1 MEKSIIKKL
10 SFELDEKNKP
20 IDSLENLELLAE
32 EYDIKFS
39 YDLITR
45 KELITLPDHL
55 EERYHDPYI
64 CLRMLCRKHGLFTKY
79 LKSAINLLCHR
90 NSFNKVHEVL
100 TSTIWDG
107 RDRLEELY
115 NSVELLDIIKE
126 PFDRIKKYYLKTY
139 LKQFVLINCV
149 NDKII
154 PIGNKVLAKNI
165 LVLTRRSDND
175 PCVNFLRNL
184 LPEEL
189 KQYFEFPY
197 SRIAEVNASL
207 VHLCDI
213 SENYKSIQC
222 LIKNNKWQHSR
233 NISYCYS
240 TTDYSFLDSYKN
252 YDFLFVLPVSE
263 IHDTDIDMAQV
274 YAQLREEIET
284 KIRTGVAIGDILRMP
299 EEYMEDHRDCL
310 RYARED
316 SYCYFL
322 VKDFVDLDAINDEKS
337 EPLSAFKIYKELI
350 KRNDIKVD
358 DTDDMADNI
367 AKILFEFGFTRDS
380 NFKFKVKFK

>member
-1 MEKSIIKKL
+1 MKKI

-20 IDSLENLELLAE
+20 ITSPENLALLAE
-32 EYDIKFS
+32 AYDIKFS
-39 YDLITR
+39 YDVITR
-45 KELITLPDHL
+45 KELINLPEHLKEEYSFDSPYYCLKDLCQDHNL
-55 EERYHDPYI
+55 SI
-64 CLRMLCRKHGLFTKY
+64 KY
-79 LKSAINLLCHR
+79 LEGAINLLCHR
-90 NSFNKVHEVL
+90 NRFNKVYDVL
-100 TSTIWDG
+100 TSTVWDG
-107 RDRLEELY
+107 RDRLEDLY
-115 NSVELLDIIKE
+115 DSVELLDVIKK
-126 PFDRIKKYYLKTY
+126 PFNRIKKYYLKTY
-139 LKQFVLINCV
+139 LKQFVLINCF
-149 NDKII
+149 NDKLV
-154 PIGNKVLAKNI
+154 PIGHKALAKNI

-322 VKDFVDLDAINDEKS
+322 VKDFIDLDAINDEKS

-367 AKILFEFGFTRDS
+367 AKILFEFGFTRDA